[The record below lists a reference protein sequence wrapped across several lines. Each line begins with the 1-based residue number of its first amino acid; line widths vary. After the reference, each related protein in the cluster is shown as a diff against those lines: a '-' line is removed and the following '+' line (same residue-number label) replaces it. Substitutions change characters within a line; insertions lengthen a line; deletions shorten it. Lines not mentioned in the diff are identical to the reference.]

1 MNSNDRGQ
9 SVSVVMAQ
17 KGQALP
23 SSHGPLPVGSEALAF
38 APDKQE
44 RGLMESQGSSLA
56 PEPVTVLTA
65 DVLQRGRTRSEERL
79 ELLRTEDTAAAP
91 DDPIGLE
98 ISNYITGEDSEDGEV
113 PEASQ
118 GNNFGKYAALT
129 FVVLCIGAVMAW
141 VAFYA

>member
-1 MNSNDRGQ
+1 MKSNDRAQ

-23 SSHGPLPVGSEALAF
+23 SSHGPLPVGSEALVF

-44 RGLMESQGSSLA
+44 PGLTESQGSSRAL
-56 PEPVTVLTA
+56 EPVTVLTGE
-65 DVLQRGRTRSEERL
+65 VLQRGRTRSEERS
-79 ELLRTEDTAAAP
+79 ELFRTEDTAAAP

-98 ISNYITGEDSEDGEV
+98 VSNYITGEDSDDGEV

-118 GNNFGKYAALT
+118 GNNFRRTA
-129 FVVLCIGAVMAW
+129 VLCIVVFWIGVVIAAL
-141 VAFYA
+141 AF